1 MYALVVDLKV
11 DINQAIEL
19 LRQALQTEKMGI
31 VSDVDFQANMKEK
44 MNHTMP
50 GYRILGICGP
60 KYAKQIVEAEPTI
73 GAMMPCSCA
82 VYDIGS
88 GVTRIAMQMPEVMA
102 SVTDNA
108 QVKSAMNEARQS
120 IDRVIAILKK

>member
-1 MYALVVDLKV
+1 MYALIVDLKV
-11 DINQAIEL
+11 DVNQAIES

-44 MNHTMP
+44 MNHEMAA
-50 GYRILGICGP
+50 YRILGICGP
-60 KYAKQIVEAEPTI
+60 KYAKRIVEAEPTI

-82 VYDIGS
+82 VYDTGS

-102 SVTDNA
+102 SVTENTE
-108 QVKSAMNEARQS
+108 VKSAMNEARQS
-120 IDRVIAILKK
+120 LDRVMALLKK